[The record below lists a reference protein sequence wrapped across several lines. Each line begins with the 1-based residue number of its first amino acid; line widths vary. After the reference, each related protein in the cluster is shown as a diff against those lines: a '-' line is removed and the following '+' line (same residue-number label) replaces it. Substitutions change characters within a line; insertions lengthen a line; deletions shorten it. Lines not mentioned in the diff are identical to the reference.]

1 MHLKNSING
10 EDNDMWKGIW
20 AKIKEV
26 FKRMLG
32 NTTLEQKLNV
42 APAISTDM
50 RNAIELWT
58 NMYQDKADW
67 LKEPTTADPVR
78 VVSLGLPAMIAS
90 EKARM
95 VVLELKSD
103 ITTPVETVTKP
114 NPNYTAPKEENGEI
128 KISPEPEYITKE
140 TPIGDT
146 ARAEYLNEQYQT
158 KILSKLRNIVE
169 LMIAKGGFVI
179 KPYVVV
185 NNAQVEGEEITTSM
199 EFDFVHA
206 DMFFPLA
213 FDSTGKLIDAAFLQV
228 KPTADFI
235 YYRIE
240 RHTLNG
246 TTCTIQ
252 NMAFKKDNI
261 ETSSNSNEL
270 DLGQSI
276 ALSEVPEWKDFA
288 PQAVI
293 QNVKQLLFTYIKMPE
308 ANTIDPHSPLGVSGF
323 SRAVSLIKEAD
334 KQYSRML
341 WEFEGGE
348 LAIDIDRDALTTEIG
363 SDGKKFENRPIM
375 QQRLFRKVD
384 LNDSSTYEV
393 FNPNFRDD
401 SLVNGLNTI
410 LKRIEDVCAL
420 SRGTL
425 SEVNNDAR
433 TATELKILK
442 QRSYSANAEIQ
453 KQVELG
459 LKDLIYVMDVYCTL
473 YNITPPGEYEVSF
486 EWDDSILVD
495 VNEELNKK
503 ITLMQNGLMSDLEVR
518 MWYCGETEAQAM
530 EALEKIRQQKLK
542 DAEQSMMVDNDI
554 GGF

>member
-1 MHLKNSING
+1 
-10 EDNDMWKGIW
+10 MWKGIW

-42 APAISTDM
+42 TPAISTDM

-58 NMYQDKADW
+58 DMYQDKASW

-95 VVLELKSD
+95 AVLELKSD
-103 ITTPVETVTKP
+103 ITTPVKTVTDA
-114 NPNYTAPKEENGEI
+114 NPNYTPSKVEDNGTVE
-128 KISPEPEYITKE
+128 ISPEPEYITKE
-140 TPIGDT
+140 VPIGDT
-146 ARAEYLNEQYQT
+146 SRAEYLNEQYQT
-158 KILSKLRNIVE
+158 KILSRLRNIVE
-169 LMIAKGGFVI
+169 LMVAKGGFVI

-235 YYRIE
+235 FYRIE

-252 NMAFKKDNI
+252 NTAFKKDNT
-261 ETSSNSNEL
+261 ETSNTNNNEL
-270 DLGQSI
+270 DLGQPIS
-276 ALSEVPEWKDFA
+276 LTEVPEWKDFA

-293 QNVKQLLFTYIKMPE
+293 ENVKQLLFSYIKMPE

-323 SRAVSLIKEAD
+323 SRAVSLIEEAD

-348 LAIDIDRDALTTEIG
+348 LAIDIDRDALTTEEG
-363 SDGKKFENRPIM
+363 ADGKKFEKRPMM

-393 FNPNFRDD
+393 FNPGFRDD

-425 SEVNNDAR
+425 SEVNSDAR

-459 LKDLIYVMDVYCTL
+459 LRDLIYVMDVYCTL

-503 ITLMQNGLMSDLEVR
+503 ITLMQNGLMSDLEIR
-518 MWYCGETEAQAM
+518 MWYCGETEAQAT
-530 EALEKIRQQKLK
+530 EALEKIRQQRLK
-542 DAEQSMMVDNDI
+542 DAEQSMLTGDN